1 MAISIGGE
9 VGLIE
14 TTVGRALTVMIEW
27 PFCVGSETDVAVRQ
41 SVTDAGEGS
50 VAGGVY
56 IVEVLGP
63 AVLMEPEG
71 VPVQPAPVRT
81 HITFGLTA

>member
-14 TTVGRALTVMIEW
+14 TTVGKALTVIIEW

-56 IVEVLGP
+56 TVEVPGP

-71 VPVQPAPVRT
+71 APAQPGPVRT
-81 HITFGLTA
+81 QVTFGLAA